1 MTIHLNDLQQFGG
14 EYDITIRSL
23 DLALYQAE
31 VELAGRTRLLCDE
44 VGRPLRFRSL
54 QAAREAVAPLA
65 ARSLQLIQQ
74 SAYDEMIG
82 QPPREGSNAMA
93 VPLAPL
99 PHPGSSTERQDG

>member
-1 MTIHLNDLQQFGG
+1 MKIRLNDLLHFGS
-14 EYDITIRSL
+14 EYDITIRSV

-31 VELAGRTRLLCDE
+31 VELAGRSRLLCDDN
-44 VGRPLRFRSL
+44 GKPLRFRTL
-54 QAAREAVAPLA
+54 QAAREAVAPLP

-82 QPPREGSNAMA
+82 QPPREGSNAMS

-99 PHPGSSTERQDG
+99 PHPGGSSERREH

>member
-1 MTIHLNDLQQFGG
+1 MKIHLDDLLQFGG
-14 EYDITIRSL
+14 EYDLTIRSI

-31 VELAGRTRLLCDE
+31 VELGGRSRLLCDKG
-44 VGRPLRFRSL
+44 GRPLRFRTL

-65 ARSLQLIQQ
+65 ARSLQLIHQ

-82 QPPREGSNAMA
+82 QPLREGSNAMA

-99 PHPGSSTERQDG
+99 PRPGAPGQRSDS